1 VTDWR
6 LAGRYVEACNCEAI
20 CPCRSVN
27 GRGGGRAQYQLCQF
41 ALAWT
46 VDRGHF
52 GRLEMSGLHS
62 VMAGYWDEDEPGVP
76 WRVRLYVDD
85 RADEPRQRALA
96 DVFLGRAGGTP
107 ARNYTRAIKEVYG
120 VRPARI
126 EVVHDSGVQRISV
139 GDTVNVLARSPY
151 VSDASVS
158 CGIPGHD
165 RPGAELVHE
174 TLKVEDDPLSFEFHG
189 RCGFAA
195 TFDYRAEPGARGR
208 DTAR

>member
-6 LAGRYVEACNCEAI
+6 LTGRYVEACNCEAI
-20 CPCRSVN
+20 CPCRRVN
-27 GRGGGRAQYQLCQF
+27 GRDGGRAQYQLCQF

-52 GRLEMSGLHS
+52 GPLDMSGLRA
-62 VMAGYWDEDEPGVP
+62 VMTGFWDEDEPGAP
-76 WRVRLYVDD
+76 WRVRLYVDET
-85 RADEPRQRALA
+85 ADAARQQALA

-120 VRPARI
+120 VRPAQI
-126 EVVHDSGVQRISV
+126 EVVHDAGAQRIRV
-139 GDTVNVLARSPY
+139 GDTVSVLARSPY
-151 VSDASVS
+151 MSDASVT

-165 RPGAELVHE
+165 QPGVELVHE
-174 TLKVEDDPLSFEFHG
+174 ALKVDDAPLNFEFHG

-195 TFDYRAEPGARGR
+195 SFDYQA
-208 DTAR
+208 